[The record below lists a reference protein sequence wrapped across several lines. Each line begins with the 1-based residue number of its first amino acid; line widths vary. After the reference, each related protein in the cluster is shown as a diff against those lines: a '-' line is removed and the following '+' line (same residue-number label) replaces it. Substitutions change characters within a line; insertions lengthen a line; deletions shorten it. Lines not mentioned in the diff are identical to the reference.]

1 VITCPNCGTQNEPA
15 SRFCAECGADLR
27 TSQPAPEPSA
37 TPQPSFPTIPPQY
50 SPSQAQPSVPGW
62 PGSADFS
69 PQPQKKRRTWLWI
82 VLGVLGACLVLCCVM
97 SVWASTDS
105 GQNFVDDLGTRLA
118 DYQTE
123 TAD

>member
-1 VITCPNCGTQNEPA
+1 
-15 SRFCAECGADLR
+15 
-27 TSQPAPEPSA
+27 
-37 TPQPSFPTIPPQY
+37 
-50 SPSQAQPSVPGW
+50 
-62 PGSADFS
+62 
-69 PQPQKKRRTWLWI
+69 
-82 VLGVLGACLVLCCVM
+82 M

>member
-1 VITCPNCGTQNEPA
+1 MITCPNCGTQNEPG
-15 SRFCAECGADLR
+15 SRFCSECGADLR
-27 TSQPAPEPSA
+27 TSQPAAEPTA
-37 TPQPSFPTIPPQY
+37 TPQPAFPTIPPQY
-50 SPSQAQPSVPGW
+50 NPGQPQPAIPSWQ
-62 PGSADFS
+62 GSADFS
-69 PQPQKKRRTWLWI
+69 PPPQKKRRTWLWI

-105 GQNFVDDLGTRLA
+105 GENFVNDIGTRLA

>member
-1 VITCPNCGTQNEPA
+1 
-15 SRFCAECGADLR
+15 
-27 TSQPAPEPSA
+27 
-37 TPQPSFPTIPPQY
+37 
-50 SPSQAQPSVPGW
+50 
-62 PGSADFS
+62 
-69 PQPQKKRRTWLWI
+69 

-105 GQNFVDDLGTRLA
+105 GENFVNDIGTRLA